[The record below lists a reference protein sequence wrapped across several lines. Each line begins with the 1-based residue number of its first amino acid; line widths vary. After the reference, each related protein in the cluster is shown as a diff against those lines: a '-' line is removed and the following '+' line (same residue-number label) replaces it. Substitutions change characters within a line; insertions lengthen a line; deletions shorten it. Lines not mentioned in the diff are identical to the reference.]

1 MGNSLEN
8 LNMITGSQS
17 FILLRLGKYHYVQI
31 ECRTTEDRK
40 NLVKNFEAL
49 TFQTPELV
57 LCNPF
62 LIMEPICQNPH
73 EIQERLSW
81 SPGAPAGEGCE
92 CAQDSAS
99 PQPCPLWGH
108 DCSQLSLGLV
118 RMFFVDRVCGCQ
130 DELTLWIHGLHG
142 WVQHCSLSN

>member
-1 MGNSLEN
+1 
-8 LNMITGSQS
+8 MITGSQS
-17 FILLRLGKYHYVQI
+17 FILLSLGKYYVQI
-31 ECRTTEDRK
+31 YKCNVVQVKSKLQTYNRK
-40 NLVKNFEAL
+40 NLVKNFEAS
-49 TFQTPELV
+49 FQTPELV
-57 LCNPF
+57 LSDPI

-81 SPGAPAGEGCE
+81 SSATSTGDGCE

-118 RMFFVDRVCGCQ
+118 RMFYMDRVCGCQ
-130 DELTLWIHGLHG
+130 DELALWIHGLHG
-142 WVQHCSLSN
+142 WVQCCSLSH